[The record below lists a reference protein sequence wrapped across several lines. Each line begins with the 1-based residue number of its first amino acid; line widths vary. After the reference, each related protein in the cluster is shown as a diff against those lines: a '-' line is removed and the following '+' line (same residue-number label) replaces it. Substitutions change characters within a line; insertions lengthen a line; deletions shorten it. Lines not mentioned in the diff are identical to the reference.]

1 MSPGYIISLG
11 WPTGERT
18 SLMSE
23 IPEELKLHIAALLDE
38 AEYALLLLAAI
49 FAMFVD
55 RIFGLTATCY
65 AN

>member
-1 MSPGYIISLG
+1 
-11 WPTGERT
+11 
-18 SLMSE
+18 MSE